1 MRSRT
6 FSTFA
11 LLLPASLLCL
21 AAVIWPLTAG
31 LSHMGMNI
39 GDAFQALKDTGLFN
53 QPGVEPAQL
62 DWWYIPHLI
71 AYTLAWGAAVAF
83 GSALLSLP
91 AAFALAAPDSASSF
105 TRRTILPIGM
115 VGVLCLPPYVLYW
128 VWGLWDWPGSG
139 AGQALAHWI
148 GSDASRAQLI
158 CNALLFWSL
167 IFWSWPIP
175 AFTLSL
181 RLRAIPPD
189 RRAMLRLDGA
199 PPLRRTLLLLLE
211 ARAGLLAGLG
221 LVLLA
226 TLTSYD
232 TFDLASVFTYG
243 NVLRR
248 LYFGFGAGS
257 LITALAALPMVL
269 INLLA
274 AFVFLCLALT
284 PRAHR
289 LDEPDSSSRPSA
301 SSSPPFFALLILAL
315 SLLGPLAL
323 MLWRL
328 LSRSGLSALASLPAL
343 EGPALLDSLR
353 VALIVG
359 LAFAFLTLLSARFR
373 SLDTFATP
381 AERLAGRIFTF
392 QSALWVIVGLLP
404 VAALGSFFVLSESAL
419 PDSLRA
425 IAQGQTGPPIP
436 WTLCLAHLARYAFLA
451 LFIGRALADSQ
462 PPALSYQRRLDGAES
477 FFPWLAASGPALLTT
492 LLGAFCLGALLSL
505 AEVSATIIVTPPGFQ
520 AMSDRL
526 LNKLHYAREDAA
538 LALCLLLALVTFA
551 LACIASLLIRHAHRR
566 GPVSP

>member
-1 MRSRT
+1 MRPRP

-31 LSHMGMNI
+31 ALHLSGSVSE
-39 GDAFQALKDTGLFN
+39 ARTTLAQTGLFDWS
-53 QPGVEPAQL
+53 GVPKL
-62 DWWYIPHLI
+62 LG
-71 AYTLAWGAAVAF
+71 YTLAWGAAVAL

-91 AAFALAAPDSASSF
+91 AAFALAAPDGASSF

-158 CNALLFWSL
+158 CDALLFWSL

-189 RRAMLRLDGA
+189 RRAMLHLDGA
-199 PPLRRTLLLLLE
+199 APLRRALLLLVE

-269 INLLA
+269 VNLLA
-274 AFVFLCLALT
+274 AFLFLRFALT

-289 LDEPDSSSRPSA
+289 LDEPDSSSRSPSSA
-301 SSSPPFFALLILAL
+301 SSSPPILALLVLAL

-353 VALIVG
+353 VALVVG
-359 LAFAFLTLLSARFR
+359 LAFAFLALLAARFR
-373 SLDTFATP
+373 TLDTFATS
-381 AERLAGRIFTF
+381 AERLAGRIFAL
-392 QSALWVIVGLLP
+392 QSALWIIVGLLP

-425 IAQGQTGPPIP
+425 LAQGQTGPPVP

-451 LFIGRALADSQ
+451 LFIGTALADSQ
-462 PPALSYQRRLDGAES
+462 PPALSYQRRLDGADS
-477 FFPWLAASGPALLTT
+477 FVPWLAASGPALLTT

-526 LNKLHYAREDAA
+526 LNKLHYAREDSA
-538 LALCLLLALVTFA
+538 LALCLLLALVTFT
-551 LACIASLLIRHAHRR
+551 LACVAALLIRHAHRR
-566 GPVSP
+566 GRVSP